1 VDEPVGLLENLL
13 RRDRAIA
20 AAGIVTL
27 AVLAW
32 AALVSLHR
40 DMIAAGQ
47 SMSGT
52 MADTMVMPS
61 ASPWSGAALAALIG
75 MWAVMMVAMM
85 VPAVAP
91 VVLLYAHTM
100 RRRMA
105 LREPAVPAAIFL
117 LGYLT
122 AWVGFSVIAGA
133 LQWALH
139 AAAAVSPMTMRATP
153 TLAGLLLVGAGLY
166 QWTPLKGACLRH
178 CRSPLHFFST
188 EWREGSRG
196 AWIMGLRHGSWCV
209 GCCSALMLLLFVAGV
224 MNLAWVALIAAFVL
238 VERVAPAGVLVG
250 RAAGVLLVLW
260 GGWVLVAHYR
270 MLG

>member
-1 VDEPVGLLENLL
+1 MENLI
-13 RRDRAIA
+13 RHDRTIA
-20 AAGIVTL
+20 AAGIVAL

-32 AALVSLHR
+32 AALVSMHH
-40 DMIAAGQ
+40 DMAAAGR
-47 SMSGT
+47 SMHDT
-52 MADTMVMPS
+52 MADAMVMPS

-85 VPAVAP
+85 LPAAAP

-100 RRRMA
+100 RRRLA
-105 LREPAVPAAIFL
+105 LREPGVPAAIFL

-122 AWVGFSVIAGA
+122 VWVGFSITAGA

-139 AAAAVSPMTMRATP
+139 AAAAVSPVTMRATP
-153 TLAGLLLVGAGLY
+153 TLAGVLLLGAGIY
-166 QWTPLKGACLRH
+166 QWTPLKRACLRH

-188 EWREGSRG
+188 EWREGFGG
-196 AWIMGLRHGSWCV
+196 ALTMGLRHGAFCV

-238 VERVAPAGVLVG
+238 VERVAPRGVLVG
-250 RAAGVLLVLW
+250 RVAGVLLVLW
-260 GGWVLVAHYR
+260 GGWVLVANFR
-270 MLG
+270 MAT